1 MSISNAMQTGVSGLL
16 ANASAIGNIS
26 DNIANSNTS
35 GYRRTFSQMVT
46 ATSEGSEG
54 SASNSVHSI
63 TTLDMS
69 EGAEIQGT
77 GSSTDMAIRG
87 DGFFVV
93 SKTPND
99 PNVANY
105 VLTRAGSFRPD
116 SNGDLRNAAGFY
128 LAGFPYASDGT
139 LGSVDASSFT
149 DLKTVNVDTGLSPGA
164 PTTTMSLAGNLP
176 SQQAGVA
183 NPGDPFSSSAEFFS
197 PLGQSSRLQF
207 MWQPTTTANTWD
219 LKFEDADGNSYG
231 TVTVEFNNSGP
242 NAGSPA
248 SYSAVTSTATAPAAF
263 SFDTTTGVATI
274 SIDNG
279 SSPQVLNVS
288 TGAPNTFEGMT
299 QFSGD
304 YTSIDVV
311 ADGSASGNLQ
321 RTEID
326 ERGNIYGLYDNGKRE
341 ALFAIPLSQVSNSV
355 GLEIANGNTFRTT
368 RASGSAILS
377 TAGTDGAGT
386 ISTGVL
392 ESSNVEIA
400 QELTDLIRVQRAY
413 SSNAKII
420 TTVDEMLDETT
431 RLKR

>member
-1 MSISNAMQTGVSGLL
+1 MQTGVSGLL

-46 ATSEGSEG
+46 ATSEGSDR
-54 SASNSVHSI
+54 STSNSVHAVR
-63 TTLDMS
+63 TLDMS

-139 LGSVDASSFT
+139 LASVDANSFT
-149 DLKTVNVDTGLSPGA
+149 DLQTVNVDTGLSPGA
-164 PTTTMSLAGNLP
+164 PTTEMSLAGNLP
-176 SQQAGVA
+176 SQQTGIAT
-183 NPGDPFSSSAEFFS
+183 PGDPFSSSAEFFS
-197 PLGQSSRLQF
+197 PLGESSRLQF
-207 MWQPTTTANTWD
+207 SWQPTTTANTWD
-219 LKFEDADGNSYG
+219 LKFDDAEGNSYG
-231 TVTVEFNNSGP
+231 SVTIEFNNSGP

-248 SYSAVTSTATAPAAF
+248 SYSAVNNTATAPAAF
-263 SFDTTTGVATI
+263 SFDTATGVATI

-279 SSPQVLNVS
+279 SSPQVLTVS

-304 YTSIDVV
+304 YTSVDVV

-341 ALFAIPLSQVSNSV
+341 ALFAIPLAQVSNTV
-355 GLEIANGNTFRTT
+355 GLEITNGNSFRTT

-377 TAGTDGAGT
+377 TAGVDGAGT

>member
-35 GYRRTFSQMVT
+35 GYRRSFSQMVT
-46 ATSEGSEG
+46 STSEGSER
-54 SASNSVHSI
+54 SASNSVHAV

-69 EGAEIQGT
+69 EGSEIQGT
-77 GSSTDMAIRG
+77 GSATDMAIAG
-87 DGFFVV
+87 NGFFVV
-93 SKTPND
+93 SKSPNET
-99 PNVANY
+99 NLANY

-116 SNGDLRNAAGFY
+116 ANGDLRNAAGYY
-128 LAGFPYASDGT
+128 LAGFRYGSDGT
-139 LGSVDASSFT
+139 LGGVDVSSFA
-149 DLKTVNVDTGLSPGA
+149 DLKTVNIDTGLSSGA
-164 PTTTMSLAGNLP
+164 ATTAVSLAGNLP
-176 SQQAGVA
+176 SQQAGLA
-183 NPGDPFSSSAEFFS
+183 TPGDPFSSSAEFFS
-197 PLGQSSRLQF
+197 PLGTSSRLQF
-207 MWQPTTTANTWD
+207 SWQPTSTASTWD
-219 LKFEDADGNSYG
+219 LSFEDAQGNAYG
-231 TVTVEFNNSGP
+231 SVTVTFNDSGA

-248 SYSAVTSTATAPAAF
+248 TYTNVTSTATAPAAF
-263 SFDTTTGVATI
+263 SFDTATGVATL

-279 SSPQVLNVS
+279 SSPQVLTVA

-304 YTSIDVV
+304 YTTIDVT
-311 ADGSASGNLQ
+311 ADGAASGNLQ

-341 ALFAIPLSQVSNSV
+341 PLFAIPLSQVSNSV
-355 GLEIANGNTFRTT
+355 GLEITNGNTFRTT
-368 RASGSAILS
+368 RASGNAVLSSAG
-377 TAGTDGAGT
+377 ADGSGT
-386 ISTGVL
+386 ITTGVL